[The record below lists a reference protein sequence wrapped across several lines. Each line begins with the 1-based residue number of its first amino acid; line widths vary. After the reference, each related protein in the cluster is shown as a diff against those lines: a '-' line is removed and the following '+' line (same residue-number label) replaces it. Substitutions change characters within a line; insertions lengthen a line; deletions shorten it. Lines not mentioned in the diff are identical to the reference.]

1 MNNYYADLNLNVPLF
16 KAHVVVDNLPKESLS
31 KLTPFEEYI
40 SDELIELF
48 STLNVYIRSVE
59 IFYCNPHH
67 VGGIHVDADGGDFV
81 KINYVFGGEGSLM
94 NWYAVKPNQTPKFG
108 TTPVRTFYWN
118 WKPEQVDLVHSH
130 TVKFPTLVQVGKPHQ
145 VNTTD
150 EARLCVSI
158 IVANKAT
165 GKFIRF
171 EDAYNTFKPFMN
183 L

>member
-1 MNNYYADLNLNVPLF
+1 MNKYCADLNLNVPLF
-16 KAHVVVDNLPKESLS
+16 KPHVVVDNLSKKSLS
-31 KLTPFEEYI
+31 KLNPFIDYI
-40 SDELIELF
+40 SDELIALLD
-48 STLNVYIRSVE
+48 SVNVYIRSVE
-59 IFYCNPHH
+59 LFYCNPQHT
-67 VGGIHVDADGGDFV
+67 GGIHVDANGGDFV

-94 NWYAVKPNQTPKFG
+94 NWYEIKAGENPNFGVTPAN
-108 TTPVRTFYWN
+108 TFYWN
-118 WKPEQVDLVHSH
+118 WRPHQAIPAHSH

-158 IVANKAT
+158 IIADTQTKELI
-165 GKFIRF
+165 KF